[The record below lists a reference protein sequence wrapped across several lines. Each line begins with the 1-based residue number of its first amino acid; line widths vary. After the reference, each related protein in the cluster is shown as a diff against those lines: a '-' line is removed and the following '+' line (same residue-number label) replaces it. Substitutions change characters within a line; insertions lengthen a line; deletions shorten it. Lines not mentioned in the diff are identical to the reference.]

1 MNNVSANVRLQTSAA
16 LKYCDV
22 AWSTH
27 AMLGKPFFTFQIIS
41 SFCSNFIQLK
51 SSKNGQNIFFL
62 LASTLVSGYWKSVLN
77 SMGGLYG
84 WFLWVV
90 SVLFFRAFLCLFL
103 CLFPCLFSVPFF
115 CAYFPCLFPVLI
127 FMPFFMP
134 FLCLFSV
141 SFFHAYFAVPKALTP
156 VFSGLILPKDK
167 S

>member
-115 CAYFPCLFPVLI
+115 LCLFPVPISCAHFHAFFHAFFVPFFCVLFPCLFCCAKSTYTCI
-127 FMPFFMP
+127 FRFD
-134 FLCLFSV
+134 
-141 SFFHAYFAVPKALTP
+141 FAQR
-156 VFSGLILPKDK
+156 
-167 S
+167 